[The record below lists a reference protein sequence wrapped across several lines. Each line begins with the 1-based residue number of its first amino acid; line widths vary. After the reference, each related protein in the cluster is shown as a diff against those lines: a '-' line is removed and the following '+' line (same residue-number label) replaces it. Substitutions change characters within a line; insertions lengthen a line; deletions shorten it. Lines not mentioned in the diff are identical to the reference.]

1 MSLLWIQRW
10 PRFCLQF
17 IRISRKLHC
26 IRRRLITME
35 NAIFRVFNSNIDKH
49 FYLHNWNDIQIRR
62 CCYCA
67 SILIR
72 KNCYSNE
79 RQALDRFVEK
89 YKKFMNLFFISHS
102 IANGMQILSWG
113 VLTWFGCL
121 WFFYRILLNYAQLN
135 EIMFKVFA
143 NLLFDVIHLKL
154 FLCNCLLTN

>member
-1 MSLLWIQRW
+1 MHPKTIDYNGKCYFQSFQQQHWQTLLLTQLERY
-10 PRFCLQF
+10 PDPPLLLLC
-17 IRISRKLHC
+17 
-26 IRRRLITME
+26 
-35 NAIFRVFNSNIDKH
+35 FNFNKKKKWD
-49 FYLHNWNDIQIRR
+49 
-62 CCYCA
+62 A
-67 SILIR
+67 
-72 KNCYSNE
+72 NE

-121 WFFYRILLNYAQLN
+121 WFFYRILFNYAQLN
-135 EIMFKVFA
+135 EIMSRVFA